1 MEKLSNNALNQL
13 EEVIAEM
20 DFLNRDIYIKD
31 KKTNRS
37 WDFSN

>member
-20 DFLNRDIYIKD
+20 DFLNKDIYIKD
-31 KKTNRS
+31 KKLTALGIS
-37 WDFSN
+37 